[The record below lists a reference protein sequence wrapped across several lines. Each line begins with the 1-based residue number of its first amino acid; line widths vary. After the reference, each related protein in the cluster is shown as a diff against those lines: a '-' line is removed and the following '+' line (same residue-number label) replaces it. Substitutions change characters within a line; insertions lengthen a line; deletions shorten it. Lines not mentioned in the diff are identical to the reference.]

1 MCVCCICLCLFV
13 GFHSLPVTYQYSN
26 GTKLYIA
33 RADAISLVAHNPGS
47 NGILLQMICDVD
59 PVQLPRHFVLGLS
72 MCAPVTCFE
81 PSVRG
86 LINERHNHPQST
98 WCSFLTVIF
107 LANTL
112 FFRLRI
118 RLQKKAKK
126 KIDAQDF
133 IKLSV
138 SGAQSL
144 HIPNEA
150 QSLPYPFLSWHLSS
164 IILTIRIKDTP
175 LLLVTS

>member
-1 MCVCCICLCLFV
+1 MDNKWVGTTLNSDWRRKKQNIVEYKKQKKKELIRLNKAEIYVWMCVCCMCLCLFV

-126 KIDAQDF
+126 KDRRPR
-133 IKLSV
+133 L
-138 SGAQSL
+138 
-144 HIPNEA
+144 
-150 QSLPYPFLSWHLSS
+150 Y
-164 IILTIRIKDTP
+164 
-175 LLLVTS
+175 